1 MGVVISDTYAVCGK
15 MLAVDPLGCFWL
27 RPCFVVIAEYFL
39 VKYSVSFLF
48 HLLPEGREAAEM
60 E

>member
-1 MGVVISDTYAVCGK
+1 